1 MDKESKFLVIYERIR
16 QKGFRYYVVTR
27 TVIAA
32 IALMST
38 FGILSMFEYGILFNH
53 SLFQFFCFL
62 VFSLILGFFMSKNSW
77 KTYKKKY
84 DNLSNNKSGMR

>member
-1 MDKESKFLVIYERIR
+1 MDKESKLLVTYERIT

-32 IALMST
+32 IALMTT
-38 FGILSMFEYGILFNH
+38 FGILSMFQYGILFNH
-53 SLFQFFCFL
+53 SLFQIICFV
-62 VFSLILGFFMSKNSW
+62 VFSLLLGFFMSKNSW

-84 DNLSNNKSGMR
+84 DTLSNNKS